1 MIRILIVASFLGS
14 LLPRESFS
22 SIISKGDMPAQKCS
36 QGLPLKF
43 QDGTFGAIKIFGKF
57 FSPEVLPDVNW
68 KFQCLGVVSK
78 PPILHGWA
86 HNFY

>member
-1 MIRILIVASFLGS
+1 M
-14 LLPRESFS
+14 PRESFS
-22 SIISKGDMPAQKCS
+22 SIISKGDMPAYKCS

-43 QDGTFGAIKIFGKF
+43 QYGTFGAIKFFGIF

-68 KFQCLGVVSK
+68 KFQYLGVDSK
-78 PPILHGWA
+78 LPILHGWT